1 MMNTW
6 SIPLSRAGLAAML
19 AVGLFASTTAARA
32 GEIEYVLQNV
42 TFDDGGTASG
52 TFTADTSSGAIQTL
66 SITTTAGSTLPG
78 YSYTYPGGTLTLGQP
93 AFFASSP
100 DPTLSFELLMPP
112 FPNDT
117 IVLELQF
124 QNPLTDGGVD
134 PIVTGTGVSY
144 ECNNCNPFREV
155 TGGDIAVVPEP
166 LSIALLG
173 TGLAGLSLT
182 RRRKAA

>member
-1 MMNTW
+1 MKTAW
-6 SIPLSRAGLAAML
+6 SIPLSRAGLAAVI
-19 AVGLFASTTAARA
+19 AVGLVAGTTAARA
-32 GEIEYVLQNV
+32 GNIDYVLQNV

-52 TFTADTSSGAIQTL
+52 SFTVDPSSGAIQTL

-78 YSYTYPGGTLTLGQP
+78 YSYSYPGGTLTLGQP

-124 QNPLTDGGVD
+124 ENPLTGGGVD
-134 PIVTGTGVSY
+134 PIVVGTGVSY
-144 ECNNCNPFREV
+144 ECDNCNPFREV
-155 TGGDIAVVPEP
+155 TGGDIAAVPEP
-166 LSIALLG
+166 LSLTLLG
-173 TGLAGLSLT
+173 SGLVGLGVA
-182 RRRKAA
+182 RRRRGV